1 MKKEYVTPE
10 IEIETFNID
19 SYICAQS
26 NDLRPKSVAYEEEVG

>member
-19 SYICAQS
+19 SCICATS
-26 NDLRPKSVAYEEEVG
+26 DIKIMTVAYEEEVG